1 MYLGFIVVGCHQGLH
16 MFGSES
22 GPSHGLT
29 GAATASGLRTR
40 AGVGPSSL
48 DAAAVVVNC
57 LCEDD
62 AVAVG
67 TFTGIS
73 PRGLLLLHPTAVF
86 FIEKSSG
93 GCCRDAVAAAMSS
106 AHELVDDTS
115 GSSQYTKG
123 VEPTS
128 CGGSWPCTAVNALV
142 RRRPAFG
149 MDDGGMIGSVKSPS
163 SDCCRT
169 GRPLGIGTDAAAA
182 NAAAAAAWS
191 SRWCIE

>member
-1 MYLGFIVVGCHQGLH
+1 

-29 GAATASGLRTR
+29 AAATASGLRTR
-40 AGVGPSSL
+40 AGVGPSPL
-48 DAAAVVVNC
+48 DAAVVDC

-62 AVAVG
+62 AAAVG

-73 PRGLLLLHPTAVF
+73 PRGLLLLHPATVF

-93 GCCRDAVAAAMSS
+93 GCCRDAAAAAMSS
-106 AHELVDDTS
+106 AHELVEDTS

-123 VEPTS
+123 VGPTS

-149 MDDGGMIGSVKSPS
+149 MDGGGTVGGMIGSVKSPS

-169 GRPLGIGTDAAAA
+169 GRLFGIGTDAAAA
-182 NAAAAAAWS
+182 NAAAAAWS
-191 SRWCIE
+191 SRWCKE